1 MKIHE
6 IFEARRNPALNPK
19 LSINQQIVSQFDQT
33 LEKIAGVRNLFVSFT
48 KLDKLGIN
56 PKSKYDTPLGIYA
69 YPAEYVVDR
78 ARERFSMDAALP
90 FAGDQPYANTFSV
103 TGNIINLVTMTY
115 QEEQEIYEKL
125 YSVLSEFPH
134 INDSAFEHIVTTPI
148 KNARFPALPG
158 GRVWYVTY
166 TLSREVS
173 YSRHA
178 IAWNKI
184 FRLIGIDGCVDTG
197 RGIIHPNEPAQAVFF
212 AISAIKNIKRLENK
226 YSPQELER
234 REDDR
239 SYLIKKAGEID
250 TLTDPTA
257 AAKAVNWIG
266 GEVIKYMKNKQLR
279 NDMLLFHPS
288 LSNFMNTPIPFEIQ
302 EKILTADIANLRY
315 ISKIDQ
321 KALYNAL
328 LKNINEIGSYLISEI
343 RQKIPN
349 LSPEIKK
356 LFAQVK
362 GVYL

>member
-19 LSINQQIVSQFDQT
+19 LSINQQIAAQFDQT
-33 LEKIAGVRNLFVSFT
+33 SEKIAGVRNLFVSFT

-78 ARERFSMDAALP
+78 AQGRLSMDAALP

-125 YSVLSEFPH
+125 YSVLPEFPY
-134 INDSAFEHIVTTPI
+134 INNRIFDDIVNNAFD
-148 KNARFPALPG
+148 NARFPLLPG
-158 GRVWYVTY
+158 GRAWYVTY
-166 TLSREVS
+166 TLSQEVN
-173 YSRHA
+173 YSKSST
-178 IAWNKI
+178 AWNKI
-184 FRLIGIDGCVDTG
+184 FRLLGIDGCVDTG
-197 RGIIHPNEPAQAVFF
+197 QGIIHPNEPVQAVFF
-212 AISAIKNIKRLENK
+212 AISAIKNIKRLQNR
-226 YSPQELER
+226 YSPDELER
-234 REDDR
+234 REDNR

-250 TLTDPTA
+250 TLTDPIA
-257 AAKAVNWIG
+257 AAKVVNWIG
-266 GEVIKYMKNKQLR
+266 GEVIKYMKNKRLR
-279 NDMLLFHPS
+279 NDMLLFQPS
-288 LSNFMNTPIPFEIQ
+288 LSNFMVTPIPFEIQ
-302 EKILTADIANLRY
+302 EKILTADISNLHY

-328 LKNINEIGSYLISEI
+328 LKNMNEIGSYLISEI